1 MYKQKL
7 FLKVT
12 ESSFL
17 KTLILTLERS
27 KFTLRLEGDTTNQAH
42 HAAHGL
48 HLISYMPL
56 GRFKVDGFD
65 GLMLSQKLDVTRIAR
80 KHASSPEQ
88 VLIAFHINRNI
99 AALVKRPGVKKF
111 QVRAFPIFFFD
122 SIKSRDE
129 QRIRENLNAAKL
141 RHRVQKISKYAHF

>member
-1 MYKQKL
+1 MTK
-7 FLKVT
+7 
-12 ESSFL
+12 SSL
-17 KTLILTLERS
+17 LRKLILTLERS
-27 KFTLRLEGDTTNQAH
+27 KFTFRLEGDTTNQAH

-56 GRFKVDGFD
+56 GRCKVDGFD

-99 AALVKRPGVKKF
+99 AVLVKRHGLKKI
-111 QVRAFPIFFFD
+111 QVRAFTIFF
-122 SIKSRDE
+122 SIPLKAVTSRE
-129 QRIRENLNAAKL
+129 SE
-141 RHRVQKISKYAHF
+141 KISTRLSFVTECKNYRNRHIFKVLRG

>member
-7 FLKVT
+7 SESDEIIFLLRK
-12 ESSFL
+12 
-17 KTLILTLERS
+17 LILTLERS
-27 KFTLRLEGDTTNQAH
+27 KFTFRLEGDTTNQAH

-56 GRFKVDGFD
+56 GRCKVDGFD

-88 VLIAFHINRNI
+88 VLIAFHINRNM
-99 AALVKRPGVKKF
+99 AALVKRHGVKKSR
-111 QVRAFPIFFFD
+111 VRYHIFFD
-122 SIKSRDE
+122 SIKSRNE
-129 QRIRENLNAAKL
+129 QRIRENLNAAQL
-141 RHRVQKISKYAHF
+141 RHRVQKLSK